1 MTDCVVLAMSRCHN
15 IDISNKLFIFALKMS
30 LLSKRHLMTV
40 VINMHKPSFIF
51 ITCVMPV
58 LCTPLQ
64 VKCYQSVLHNGV
76 YRNMR
81 KLKNQNQA
89 LVQLHFSS
97 FYQGA
102 LGKKKHYWCAS
113 WDKTMALSYFK
124 IL

>member
-1 MTDCVVLAMSRCHN
+1 
-15 IDISNKLFIFALKMS
+15 
-30 LLSKRHLMTV
+30 
-40 VINMHKPSFIF
+40 
-51 ITCVMPV
+51 MPV

-102 LGKKKHYWCAS
+102 LGKKNITDVHLGTKQWHCH
-113 WDKTMALSYFK
+113 
-124 IL
+124 ILRYCNSVHVAFRSNSSF